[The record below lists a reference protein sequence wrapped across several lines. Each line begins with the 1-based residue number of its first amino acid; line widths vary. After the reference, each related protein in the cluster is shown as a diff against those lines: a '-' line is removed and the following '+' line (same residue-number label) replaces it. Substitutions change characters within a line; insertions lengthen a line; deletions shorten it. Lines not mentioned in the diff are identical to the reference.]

1 MLSFNASALLSIN
14 PELVERIN
22 MGDFFNLIL
31 VHPIINI
38 LVAIYSLF
46 SFMHIPYA
54 LGFAIIGLT
63 IVIRFILYPLMT
75 SQLKASMKMQK
86 VAPHLS
92 QIKQRYKGDSKKIQ
106 EETMRLYKEHGVNP
120 AAGCLPVIIQ
130 MPLIWALYSVLQN
143 VVNIKSGAVVAEINK
158 VVYFDFLKLQNA
170 WDSTFFGLQLGALP
184 SKLMST
190 VGPLILL
197 VPVLTGVFQF
207 ILSKMMI
214 PAKTGVAVL
223 KNDIEKKAQVDK
235 KDAGDFASAFQTQ
248 SMFIFPIMIGFF
260 SFSFPIGLS
269 LYWNTFTIF
278 GIIQQYK
285 VAGLGGLSTWI
296 KKN

>member
-1 MLSFNASALLSIN
+1 
-14 PELVERIN
+14 
-22 MGDFFNLIL
+22 MGNFFNVVL
-31 VHPIINI
+31 VNPIINI
-38 LVAIYSLF
+38 LVALYHVF
-46 SFMHIPYA
+46 SFIHIPYA

-63 IVIRFILYPLMT
+63 VVIRFILYPLTT
-75 SQLKASMKMQK
+75 SQLQASMKMQK

-92 QIKQRYKGDSKKIQ
+92 NLKKKYKGDSKKIQ
-106 EETMRLYKEHGVNP
+106 EETMKLYKEHGVNP
-120 AAGCLPVIIQ
+120 AAGCLPVLIQ

-143 VVNIKSGAVVAEINK
+143 IVNFKSSVIVAEINK
-158 VVYFDFLKLQNA
+158 VIYFDFLKLHSA
-170 WDSTFFGLQLGALP
+170 WDPSFFGLQLGALP

-197 VPVLTGVFQF
+197 VPILTGVFQF

-223 KNDIEKKAQVDK
+223 EKDIEKKTQIDK

-248 SMFIFPIMIGFF
+248 SMFIFPVMIGFF

-269 LYWNTFTIF
+269 LYWNTFTVF

-285 VAGLGGLSTWI
+285 VMGLGGLSTWI